1 MTDIDAIR
9 WLASE
14 RDLEF
19 VDLDTYGVDPTAGE
33 ILPADVARA
42 HHMVAVKRKFGTP
55 VIATC
60 DPDDVSAQDSVRA
73 EIGRDFIS
81 VVASKE
87 QIGDWIDRLFGTDLG
102 IDGVRYGGRGRS
114 GDRAGAGGDGSGH
127 RSRIARCSDR
137 RARCHRLE

>member
-60 DPDDVSAQDSVRA
+60 DPDDVSGHDSVRA

-102 IDGVRYGGRGRS
+102 SD
-114 GDRAGAGGDGSGH
+114 GAGTADEADLE
-127 RSRIARCSDR
+127 IAPEREDTGPGTGAGLLDAAIEDS
-137 RARCHRLE
+137 LSPT